1 MLKIIQLSVLNDN
14 YIYLIHDEL
23 SGETAVVD
31 PAVAEPVLDYL
42 AKQGWQL
49 KYVLNTHHHADH
61 VEGNTAIKQRT
72 GCTVVAGQTDA
83 HRIPDFDRGVSEG
96 DTLFLGQHKI
106 KVMITP
112 GHTTGHVVYYFEKDD
127 LLFCGDTLFV
137 MGCGRLFEGT
147 PEQMYASLQ
156 KLKALPAETKVY
168 CAHEYTQANGK
179 FALSVESDNQVLQ
192 DKLQRVA
199 ELRRNN
205 LSTVP
210 STIAE
215 EIATNPFFRTESLS
229 IQKTLDLGGAN
240 QVEVF
245 TALRKRKDVF

>member
-42 AKQGWQL
+42 AKQDWQL

-61 VEGNTAIKQRT
+61 VEGNTAIKQRK

-83 HRIPDFDRGVSEG
+83 HRIPDFDMGVSEG

-192 DKLQRVA
+192 DKLQCVA

-229 IQKTLDLGGAN
+229 IQKNLDLVGAE
-240 QVEVF
+240 QVDIF

>member
-1 MLKIIQLSVLNDN
+1 MLKIIQLLVLNDN
-14 YIYLIHDEL
+14 YIYLIHDEI

-31 PAVAEPVLDYL
+31 PALAEPVIDYL
-42 AKQGWQL
+42 AKQGWPL
-49 KYVLNTHHHADH
+49 KYVLNTHHHLDH
-61 VEGNTAIKQRT
+61 VEGNTALKQRT

-83 HRIPDFDRGVSEG
+83 HRIPDFDIGVSEG
-96 DTLFLGQHKI
+96 DALFLGQHKI

>member
-42 AKQGWQL
+42 AKQDWQL

-61 VEGNTAIKQRT
+61 VEGNTAIKQRK

-83 HRIPDFDRGVSEG
+83 HRIPDFDMGVSEG

-229 IQKTLDLGGAN
+229 IQKNLDLVGAE
-240 QVEVF
+240 QVDIF

>member
-1 MLKIIQLSVLNDN
+1 MF
-14 YIYLIHDEL
+14 
-23 SGETAVVD
+23 SG
-31 PAVAEPVLDYL
+31 
-42 AKQGWQL
+42 
-49 KYVLNTHHHADH
+49 
-61 VEGNTAIKQRT
+61 
-72 GCTVVAGQTDA
+72 
-83 HRIPDFDRGVSEG
+83 
-96 DTLFLGQHKI
+96 
-106 KVMITP
+106 
-112 GHTTGHVVYYFEKDD
+112 
-127 LLFCGDTLFV
+127 
-137 MGCGRLFEGT
+137 GCGRLFEGT

-229 IQKTLDLGGAN
+229 IQKNLDLVGAE
-240 QVEVF
+240 QVDIF
-245 TALRKRKDVF
+245 TELRKRKDVF